1 MLESTIDLTLPY
13 LTAAQ
18 PGIGGKLR
26 ASVDHF
32 VVEELP
38 LYEPAGEG
46 QHLYVNITKSGLT
59 TKEFQNGLARLFG
72 ANPNEI
78 GFAGLKDKYA
88 RTTQTF
94 SLPVSYSVSQQG
106 DTGIALLV
114 AQIAEEL
121 PVTVNWARYHRNKLK
136 PGHLLGNQF
145 QITVTDLTLSSDEA
159 LARAQKIAGELQQRG
174 IPNFFGAQRFGHEG
188 ANVGKG
194 LALLQEKRRER
205 NPWLRKFL
213 ISSYQS
219 YLCNRYLARRLTM
232 GAFDHLLL
240 GDVAKKYA
248 TGGMFDVVDLA
259 AEQVR
264 YAAQEIAFTAP
275 LFGAK
280 MWVAKEEAAIVEN
293 AILAEAEMPVQ
304 AWQKAKVDGTRRL
317 GRLLLSDLQ
326 IEQQD
331 SDKLVFRFSLPK
343 GAFATIVLREF
354 MKVELADAQ
363 HIDSDADVE

>member
-18 PGIGGKLR
+18 PGIGGTLR

-46 QHLYVNITKSGLT
+46 QHLYVNLTKSGLT
-59 TKEFQNGLARLFG
+59 TKELQSGLARLLG
-72 ANPNEI
+72 INPNEI
-78 GFAGLKDKYA
+78 GFAGLKDKHA

-94 SLPVSYSVSQQG
+94 SLPVSYQVSQQG
-106 DTGIALLV
+106 DAGIATLV
-114 AQIAEEL
+114 AQITDGL
-121 PVTVNWARYHRNKLK
+121 PITVNWARYHRNKLK
-136 PGHLLGNQF
+136 PGHLLGNRF
-145 QITVTDLTLSSDEA
+145 QITVTDLTLPMEEA
-159 LARAQKIAGELQQRG
+159 VTRAEKIAGELQRRG
-174 IPNFFGAQRFGHEG
+174 LPNFFGDQRFGHEG
-188 ANVGKG
+188 ANVDKG

-219 YLCNRYLARRLTM
+219 YLCNRYLARRLALD
-232 GAFDHLLL
+232 AFDHLWL

-280 MWVAKEEAAIVEN
+280 MWVAKEEAALIEN
-293 AILAEAEMPVQ
+293 AVLAEAELPGQV
-304 AWQKAKVDGTRRL
+304 WQKAKVDGTRRL
-317 GRLLLSDLQ
+317 GRLLLPDLQ
-326 IEQQD
+326 IEQQTG
-331 SDKLVFRFSLPK
+331 DKLLFRFSLPK
-343 GAFATIVLREF
+343 GAFATVVLREF
-354 MKVELADAQ
+354 MKVTLADVQ
-363 HIDSDADVE
+363 HIDSDADVD

>member
-18 PGIGGKLR
+18 PGIGGQLR

-38 LYEPAGEG
+38 LYEPADEG
-46 QHLYVNITKSGLT
+46 QHLYVNLTKSGST
-59 TKEFQNGLARLFG
+59 TKELQNALARLRG
-72 ANPNEI
+72 VNPTEI
-78 GFAGLKDKYA
+78 GFAGLKDKHA

-94 SLPVSYSVSQQG
+94 SIPVTYAVSQQG
-106 DTGIALLV
+106 APAVAAIV
-114 AQIAEEL
+114 AQISEQL
-121 PVTVNWARYHRNKLK
+121 PVTVHWARYHRNKLK
-136 PGHLLGNQF
+136 PGHVLGNRF
-145 QITVTDLTLSSDEA
+145 QITVTNLA
-159 LARAQKIAGELQQRG
+159 LPAQETWARAETIAAALRRRG
-174 IPNFFGAQRFGHEG
+174 LPNFFGAQRFGHEG

-213 ISSYQS
+213 LSSYQS
-219 YLCNRYLARRLTM
+219 YLCNRYLAQRLAM
-232 GAFDHLLL
+232 DAFDHLLL

-264 YAAQEIAFTAP
+264 YAAQEISFTAP

-280 MWVAKEEAAIVEN
+280 MWVAKEVAAAVEN
-293 AILAEAEMPVQ
+293 AILAEAALPAS
-304 AWQKAKVDGTRRL
+304 AWQKAKIDGTRRL
-317 GRLLLSDLQ
+317 GRLLLPDLH
-326 IEQQD
+326 IEQP
-331 SDKLVFRFSLPK
+331 SDDTLIFHFVLPK

-354 MKVELADAQ
+354 MKIDLSDALQ
-363 HIDSDADVE
+363 IDSDADLE

>member
-18 PGIGGKLR
+18 PGIGGQLR

-46 QHLYVNITKSGLT
+46 QHLYVNLTKSGIT
-59 TKEFQNGLARLFG
+59 TKELQVALARLLRL
-72 ANPNEI
+72 NPNEI

-94 SLPVSYSVSQQG
+94 SLPVTYQVTQQGEEAVTKIVSEISEQLSVS
-106 DTGIALLV
+106 V
-114 AQIAEEL
+114 H
-121 PVTVNWARYHRNKLK
+121 WARYHRNKLK
-136 PGHLLGNQF
+136 AGHLLGNRF
-145 QITVTDLTLSSDEA
+145 EITVTDLGVPVQEA
-159 LARAQKIAGELQQRG
+159 LTRAEAIAAELHQRG
-174 IPNFFGAQRFGHEG
+174 LPNFFGAQRFGHEG

-219 YLCNRYLARRLTM
+219 YLCNRYLTQRLLS
-232 GAFDHLLL
+232 GAFDHLLV

-259 AEQVR
+259 AEQAR
-264 YAAQEIAFTAP
+264 YAAQEISFTAP

-280 MWVAKEEAAIVEN
+280 MWVAKAESAAVEN
-293 AILAEAEMPVQ
+293 AILAEAELPAT
-304 AWQKAKVDGTRRL
+304 AWQKAKVEGTRRL
-317 GRLLLSDLQ
+317 GRLLVADLQ
-326 IEQQD
+326 VEQRNEDQ
-331 SDKLVFRFSLPK
+331 LLFRFSLPK

-354 MKVELADAQ
+354 MKVELQDAQ
-363 HIDSDADVE
+363 QIDSDADLE

>member
-18 PGIGGKLR
+18 PGIGGQLR

-46 QHLYVNITKSGLT
+46 QHLYVNLTKSGIT
-59 TKEFQNGLARLFG
+59 TKELQNALARLRG
-72 ANPNEI
+72 LNPNEI
-78 GFAGLKDKYA
+78 GFAGMKDKVA

-94 SLPVSYSVSQQG
+94 SLPVTYQINQQG
-106 DTGIALLV
+106 DEGVATIV
-114 AQIAEEL
+114 AQITEQL
-121 PVTVNWARYHRNKLK
+121 PVTVHWARYHRNKLK
-136 PGHLLGNQF
+136 PGHLLGNRF
-145 QITVTDLTLSSDEA
+145 QITVTDVTLPAQETLRRAEA
-159 LARAQKIAGELQQRG
+159 IAAALQRRG
-174 IPNFFGAQRFGHEG
+174 LPNFFGAQRFGHEG

-213 ISSYQS
+213 ISSYQG
-219 YLCNRYLARRLTM
+219 YLCNRYLTQRLAM
-232 GAFDHLLL
+232 DAFDHLLL

-259 AEQVR
+259 AEQLR
-264 YAAQEIAFTAP
+264 YAAQEISFTAP

-280 MWVAKEEAAIVEN
+280 MWAAKEAAASLESAILTEAA
-293 AILAEAEMPVQ
+293 LPDT
-304 AWQKAKVDGTRRL
+304 AWQKAKIEGTRRL
-317 GRLLLSDLQ
+317 GRLLLPDLQ
-326 IEQQD
+326 IEQPRADQ
-331 SDKLVFRFSLPK
+331 LTFRFSLPK
-343 GAFATIVLREF
+343 GAFATVVLREF
-354 MKVELADAQ
+354 MKIELDNTQ
-363 HIDSDADVE
+363 LIDSDADLE